1 MLTVENNTKFDW
13 ANIEMMPCLRGN
25 AMDTYYTV
33 KVYAKLIEEI
43 QKKNLENLYLNL
55 ISPLSVVF
63 RDIEFEGML
72 IDTDKLAEIK
82 DQLAQKIQ
90 EVESYLM
97 SSPRIPEGTNLASNQ
112 QLCQV
117 LFSLRKNKDKEW
129 EVNDESGFGLYPFA
143 YTTKDQPATN
153 DETLMKMKE
162 LVDKEYVKR
171 GFSGSE
177 KV

>member
-43 QKKNLENLYLNL
+43 QEKSLENLYLNL

-72 IDTDKLAEIK
+72 IDTDKLVEIK
-82 DQLAQKIQ
+82 AELEEKIR
-90 EVESYLM
+90 EVKVFLM
-97 SSPRIPEGTNLASNQ
+97 DSPRIPKDANLASNQ
-112 QLCQV
+112 QLCQI
-117 LFSLRKNKDKEW
+117 LFSLVKNNEKDW
-129 EVNDESGFGLYPFA
+129 EVNDEFGFGLYPFA
-143 YTTKDQPATN
+143 YTSKGQPATN
-153 DETLMKMKE
+153 DESLMKMKE

-171 GFSGSE
+171 GLSGS